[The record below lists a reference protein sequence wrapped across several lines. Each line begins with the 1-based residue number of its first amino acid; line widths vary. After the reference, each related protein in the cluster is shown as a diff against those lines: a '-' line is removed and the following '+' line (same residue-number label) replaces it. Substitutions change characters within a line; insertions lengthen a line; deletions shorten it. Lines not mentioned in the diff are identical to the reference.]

1 MKKMKRLLCLLL
13 ALAALTSL
21 IPGAAMAA
29 EDAEDVEEEKTA
41 TVTVKRKIPSQPV
54 TKYTVTV
61 GSKKV
66 KLKDPKYVTVK
77 DKVYELSHYTVSKE
91 KFWSVTI
98 PAYDGTKEWE
108 KKWGNTISAVYK
120 SHRHTFKKAHDRIY
134 HWDTCDCGYVGN
146 KEHHVDPATDAD
158 KICICNY
165 KFSDN
170 ATLTTLWLENVV
182 PDVAFKPD
190 ITDYTGNV
198 ITYQEVTATKITAHA
213 FDDLATIELP
223 TDLTIK
229 EGPNIFKIKVTAE
242 DKTTTK
248 TYTFNAVK
256 PVKVED
262 TMIGSTGTQI
272 AVTPKTVISNI
283 YGTVKLS
290 EAVEQKLI
298 EIIGTQSAAAV
309 VFLPQFNRWNISA
322 AEVTLNRAVLDAM
335 AKKPADLV
343 VVTPYDTTL
352 TIPAADVTA
361 LAAHETVTIRV
372 FRDNTFAVMAGEEVL
387 TLPETVKLDIP
398 Q

>member
-13 ALAALTSL
+13 ALAALASL
-21 IPGAAMAA
+21 IPGAALAA
-29 EDAEDVEEEKTA
+29 GEAETEKTA

-77 DKVYELSHYTVSKE
+77 DKIYELSHYTVSKE
-91 KFWSVTI
+91 KLWSVTI
-98 PAYDGTKEWE
+98 PAYDGTKDWE

-120 SHRHTFKKAHDRIY
+120 RHRHTFKKAHDRIY

-158 KICICNY
+158 KICICDY

-198 ITYQEVTATKITAHA
+198 ITYQEVTATRITAHA
-213 FDDLATIELP
+213 FDELATVELPADLA
-223 TDLTIK
+223 IK
-229 EGPNIFKIKVTAE
+229 DGPNVFTIKVTAE

-256 PVKVED
+256 PVQVED
-262 TMIGSTGTQI
+262 TLIGSTGTQI
-272 AVTPKTVISNI
+272 TVNTKTVISNI
-283 YGTVKLS
+283 YGTVSLS
-290 EAVEQKLI
+290 EAVELKLI
-298 EIIGTQSAAAV
+298 EVISSQRAGSV
-309 VFLPQFNRWNISA
+309 VFRPEFNRWNISG
-322 AEVTLNRAVLDAM
+322 AEVTLSKAVLDAM
-335 AKKPADLV
+335 AGKPADLLV
-343 VVTPYDTTL
+343 ITPYETTL
-352 TIPAADVTA
+352 TIPAAELAA
-361 LAAHETVTIRV
+361 LAAHETVTFRV
-372 FRDNTFAVMAGEEVL
+372 GRDNTFAAMAGEEVL
-387 TLPETVKLDIP
+387 TLSDAVKLDIP